1 MVDGSWKYNS
11 LYIRFDKK
19 LMGGPFVWSISEKK
33 LNNTLVFAWKVT
45 KWNFQKCK
53 VELYPILN
61 IHPWYHARKNLVTLP
76 RPSSGNRYIFTVMDL
91 YTKWLKDIA
100 IQNKRSEKVDFEL
113 LKIWLR
119 MGFPTLYSND
129 QRREFVN
136 MAMKNLIDQFAGNRE
151 IKFLSSPKWSFS
163 SSFFSR
169 TIRYFWFK

>member
-1 MVDGSWKYNS
+1 
-11 LYIRFDKK
+11 
-19 LMGGPFVWSISEKK
+19 MGGPFVWSISEKK
-33 LNNTLVFAWKVT
+33 LNNTWVFAWKVK

-53 VELYPILN
+53 VELYTILN
-61 IHPWYHARKNLVTLP
+61 IHPWHHARKNLVNLP
-76 RPSSGNRYIFTVMDL
+76 TSSSGNRYIFTVMDL

-100 IQNKRSEKVDFEL
+100 IQNKRSEKVDFEM

-119 MGFPTLYSND
+119 MGFPTLYSSD

-151 IKFLSSPKWSFS
+151 IKFLSSPKWAFP

-169 TIRYFWFK
+169 TIRYFWIK